1 MNTQQHIDYQRIEQ
15 AIQFIENNFQRQPTL
30 KEIAEAVNLSA
41 FHFDRMFSKWAGTSP
56 QRFMR
61 FLSKEY
67 AKNALNETKNL
78 LDATVQMGFSS
89 SSRLHDLFVTYEAMT
104 PAEYKR
110 KGKGLTIQHGTH
122 QTPFG
127 NAFIAITSRGIL
139 EFTFLNDEKSTDELI
154 RLKTEFRNAEF
165 VENQEDT
172 SVFVNQIFV
181 ESTVKKPLML
191 LLRGTNF
198 QIKVWEA
205 LLKIPSGRLAC
216 YEDIAKLIDKPTAQ
230 RAVGSAIG
238 ANNIAYLIPCHRVIQ
253 KVGTTGNYRW
263 GTYRKKAIL
272 GWEGAM
278 GNKSMA
284 D

>member
-15 AIQFIENNFQRQPTL
+15 AIKFIENNFQRHPAL

-41 FHFDRMFSKWAGTSP
+41 FHFDRMFTKWAGTTP

-67 AKNALNETKNL
+67 AKTVLNETKDL
-78 LDATVQMGFSS
+78 LDTTVEMGFSS
-89 SSRLHDLFVTYEAMT
+89 SSRLHDLFVTYEAIT

-110 KGKGLTIQHGTH
+110 KGEGLTIQYGTH
-122 QTPFG
+122 TTPFG
-127 NAFIAITSRGIL
+127 DAFIATTSRGIL
-139 EFTFLNDEKSTDELI
+139 ELTFLSEQEPMDELI
-154 RLKTEFRNAEF
+154 RLKNKFSKAEF
-165 VENQEDT
+165 VENQDIT
-172 SVFVNQIFV
+172 SVFISQIFMK
-181 ESTVKKPLML
+181 SAGKKPLTM

-205 LLKIPSGRLAC
+205 LLKIPSGRMAC

-263 GTYRKKAIL
+263 GEYRKKAIL
-272 GWEGAM
+272 GWEGA
-278 GNKSMA
+278 KLL